1 MGFANLFKAMAWR
14 LVKGR
19 MGKAFA
25 AVYALLIVGGVVA
38 LKAIGADTSIS
49 AAVSETSSDVA
60 LGLSVL
66 SPGSDGVDLMW
77 ACGALFVRGSFVAML
92 VAVFCGLFFA
102 KDVRSG
108 GVKNIVQG
116 RTARRDYAL
125 AAGVLTLAVA
135 AFAVLAGALVSA
147 VSLAALGFPLAAL
160 APGELV
166 SWLAEVWLAVSAYA
180 VVAVVVVALLTGSEA
195 VSVVAGLMLGGAAVE
210 NLLYAALGLVTGHP
224 DEVRQVFGGYLAM
237 MLSRL
242 GDGTVLPGEA
252 VVPALATVAIAV
264 AAGALVMR
272 RRRLA

>member
-1 MGFANLFKAMAWR
+1 MGFANLFKAMTWR
-14 LVKGR
+14 LAKGR
-19 MGKAFA
+19 IGKAFA

-38 LKAIGADTSIS
+38 LKAIGADASIS

-66 SPGSDGVDLMW
+66 SPGLGGVDLMR

-92 VAVFCGLFFA
+92 VAVFCSLFFA

-135 AFAVLAGALVSA
+135 AFAVLAGALVSV

-180 VVAVVVVALLTGSEA
+180 VVVVVVALLTGSEA

-210 NLLYAALGLVTGHP
+210 NLLYAALGLVTGHA

>member
-1 MGFANLFKAMAWR
+1 MGFANLFKAMTWR
-14 LVKGR
+14 LAKGR

-38 LKAIGADTSIS
+38 LKAIGADASIS
-49 AAVSETSSDVA
+49 AEVSETSSDVA

-66 SPGSDGVDLMW
+66 SPGSGGVDLMR

-135 AFAVLAGALVSA
+135 AFAVLAGALVSV

-180 VVAVVVVALLTGSEA
+180 VVVVVVALLTGSEA

-252 VVPALATVAIAV
+252 VVPALATVAIAA

>member
-38 LKAIGADTSIS
+38 LKAIGADASIS

-66 SPGSDGVDLMW
+66 SPGSGGVDLMR

-135 AFAVLAGALVSA
+135 AFAVLAGALVSV

-180 VVAVVVVALLTGSEA
+180 VVVVVVALLTGSEA

>member
-66 SPGSDGVDLMW
+66 SPGSGGVDLMR

-135 AFAVLAGALVSA
+135 AFAVLAGALVSV

-180 VVAVVVVALLTGSEA
+180 VVVVVVALLTGSEA

>member
-1 MGFANLFKAMAWR
+1 MGFANLFKAMTWR
-14 LVKGR
+14 LAKGL

-38 LKAIGADTSIS
+38 LKAIGADASIS

-66 SPGSDGVDLMW
+66 SPGSGGVDLMR
-77 ACGALFVRGSFVAML
+77 ACGALFVRGSFAAML

-135 AFAVLAGALVSA
+135 AFAVLAGALVSV

-180 VVAVVVVALLTGSEA
+180 VVVVVVALLTGSEA

-224 DEVRQVFGGYLAM
+224 DEVRQVFGDYLAM

>member
-38 LKAIGADTSIS
+38 LKAIGADASIS

-66 SPGSDGVDLMW
+66 SPGSGGVDLMR

-135 AFAVLAGALVSA
+135 AFAVLAGALVSV

-166 SWLAEVWLAVSAYA
+166 SWLAEV
-180 VVAVVVVALLTGSEA
+180 
-195 VSVVAGLMLGGAAVE
+195 
-210 NLLYAALGLVTGHP
+210 
-224 DEVRQVFGGYLAM
+224 
-237 MLSRL
+237 
-242 GDGTVLPGEA
+242 
-252 VVPALATVAIAV
+252 
-264 AAGALVMR
+264 
-272 RRRLA
+272 

>member
-38 LKAIGADTSIS
+38 LRAIGADASIS

-66 SPGSDGVDLMW
+66 SPGSGGVDLMR

-135 AFAVLAGALVSA
+135 AFAVLAGALVSV

-180 VVAVVVVALLTGSEA
+180 VVVVVVALLTGSEA
-195 VSVVAGLMLGGAAVE
+195 VSVVAGLMLGGAAVK